1 MSGEILIK
9 TRALKKDF
17 SLSSAFPAVAG
28 KTVSAVNNVA
38 LKIYKG
44 ETLGLVGESGCGKS
58 TFADM
63 LAGLLKPDD
72 GEVLYRD
79 ENIFLFTKARMHEFR
94 RNVQIVFQDPLGS
107 LNPRMNIRAIVEAPL
122 KIYKEGSTAGRCEKV
137 IRTLG
142 LVGMREDC
150 LSRYP
155 HEFSGGQQQRIAIAR
170 AIILNPE
177 FVICDESVSAM
188 DVSIR
193 SQIINLMQDMQEKFG
208 LTYLFISHDLSVVHH
223 IARRVAVMYLGE
235 IVELAE
241 KYELYKRPLH
251 PYTSTLLASIPLPDR
266 KTQGRTALI
275 SGLPPDISG
284 VPCGCRF
291 SVRCPFVS
299 DVCRVLAPEL
309 TEVSHNHFV
318 ACHKERKAEIE
329 FTL

>member
-1 MSGEILIK
+1 MNREALIR
-9 TRALKKDF
+9 TRALKKEF
-17 SLSSAFPAVAG
+17 PLSPAFLG
-28 KTVSAVNNVA
+28 GRKKTISAVNNVT
-38 LKIYKG
+38 LKIYRG

-63 LAGLLKPDD
+63 IAGLLKPDG
-72 GEVLYRD
+72 GEALYHG
-79 ENIFLFTKARMHEFR
+79 ENIFLFSKVRMHEFR

-107 LNPRMNIRAIVEAPL
+107 LNPRMNIHAIVERPL
-122 KIYKEGSTAGRCEKV
+122 KIYREGSAADRREKV

-142 LVGMREDC
+142 LVGMQEDC

-193 SQIINLMQDMQEKFG
+193 SQIINLMQDMQEKLG

-223 IARRVAVMYLGE
+223 IAHRVAVMYLGE
-235 IVELAE
+235 IVELAG
-241 KYELYKRPLH
+241 KDELYRRPLH
-251 PYTSTLLASIPLPDR
+251 PYTSSLLASIPMPDR
-266 KTQGRTALI
+266 KARGRTVLM
-275 SGLPPDISG
+275 SGLPPNAGEISQ
-284 VPCGCRF
+284 GCRF
-291 SVRCPFVS
+291 NMRCPFVT
-299 DVCRVLAPEL
+299 DVCRALSPEL
-309 TEVSHNHFV
+309 IEISENHFV
-318 ACHKERKAEIE
+318 ACHKEKKTDIE